1 MGPKA
6 SILANLPPFSNPQN
20 KHWHTDTEID
30 ITRSSPAGHGGA
42 FRGEGMETIR
52 KWSSYGRSLSP
63 GQDFPSLGPGPFPVQ
78 SWGGGRSVQSIK

>member
-1 MGPKA
+1 MFDLSSENIAKDVVFDLNENF
-6 SILANLPPFSNPQN
+6 SKLILISPVL
-20 KHWHTDTEID
+20 D
-30 ITRSSPAGHGGA
+30 RPAGHGDA

-63 GQDFPSLGPGPFPVQ
+63 EQDFPSLGPGPFPVQ